1 MKKIL
6 FAAMLASGF
15 AYANSVAVVDL
26 GKVFRN
32 LPEYEKFEADFT
44 KETSLAQSKLNNK
57 KLQLD
62 AKVQELETNKDTLSE
77 QKLQKIRREIA
88 GLQRELKYMEADLR
102 DDLAMK
108 EQEQR
113 NNLVNLAMM
122 AVKNYAKKE
131 KIDIVLGAEYA
142 VYADSTKDVTDA
154 IVKTVTQKDEHKD
167 VKEKDVKETKTAKK

>member
-1 MKKIL
+1 
-6 FAAMLASGF
+6 
-15 AYANSVAVVDL
+15 
-26 GKVFRN
+26 
-32 LPEYEKFEADFT
+32 
-44 KETSLAQSKLNNK
+44 
-57 KLQLD
+57 
-62 AKVQELETNKDTLSE
+62 
-77 QKLQKIRREIA
+77 
-88 GLQRELKYMEADLR
+88 
-102 DDLAMK
+102 MK